1 MAGAIGG
8 GVVSGA
14 VEVTGAGTVA
24 NGTDVDD
31 GGAVP
36 PGGAPP
42 PHPAT
47 AATIRS
53 RRVHAMGEAFQFADP
68 PACPTAAWPFLG
80 SEVWARRL
88 RELQAFPCRWVCW
101 RGCSTTSLSRSV
113 SSLTWAARGLTGA
126 YELRSGE
133 CPAGGPLTFVRWTPP
148 PAPRAIDLRPL
159 ARADALAY
167 SAMVVVDPTSHQLVA
182 TASDVPSSSGP
193 A

>member
-1 MAGAIGG
+1 MPRSLRLELLQGQGPEREGAAMRLAQADHVAGVGG
-8 GVVSGA
+8 ADPSGGA
-14 VEVTGAGTVA
+14 VEGRLL
-24 NGTDVDD
+24 
-31 GGAVP
+31 GGVLF
-36 PGGAPP
+36 
-42 PHPAT
+42 
-47 AATIRS
+47 
-53 RRVHAMGEAFQFADP
+53 EDP
-68 PACPTAAWPFLG
+68 PACPPAAWPFLG

-113 SSLTWAARGLTGA
+113 ASLTWAARGLTGA

-148 PAPRAIDLRPL
+148 PAARAIDLRPL

-167 SAMVVVDPTSHQLVA
+167 SAMVVVDPAGHQLVA